1 MNHKILQLEVNEISW
16 KFLDS
21 YLARPEFPHIAEFFR
36 SAKRYRSMVVDGGE
50 MSPWV
55 VWPTIHRGM
64 NEKGHHIHSLGQDP
78 STFGGIPIWD
88 EVRRNGKSI
97 GLFGALQ
104 SWPPKD
110 PGVGGFYIPDTFS
123 RDAQCIPHSLSPLQ
137 QLNLSLVSKNY
148 RIRDGDYLS
157 SLNWRAVA
165 AIPGSGVRLRTLAR
179 IAGQLLL
186 EKMDSRFCARRSVF
200 QNILF
205 WDVFKALY
213 NHRDPP
219 AYSSYFSNHL
229 ASAMHRYWNY
239 AFPEDFPEE
248 RRPKDNF
255 HKGTL
260 DFAMHVL
267 DDMLADV
274 LGWMKE
280 NPKLTVVF
288 ASGLGQDSIIRHR
301 HEGREL
307 AIRDVGRLMDRLG
320 LPSGTF
326 KPLLAMMP
334 QVAVAIPKDKLRSSI
349 QTCLEKLAC
358 ASHFHPIQ
366 VVESGENLCLSVS
379 TPRSPDIEAG
389 GLYFS
394 GEKIAFSELGME
406 VLQVEPGT
414 AYHIPE
420 AVFAVSGAGAEEFG
434 QHWQDPVIPCDRV
447 KFELLRLL
455 GF

>member
-1 MNHKILQLEVNEISW
+1 MNHRILQLEINEISW
-16 KFLDS
+16 KFLNS
-21 YLARPEFPHIAEFFR
+21 YQVRPEFPHIAEFFR
-36 SAKRYRSMVVDGGE
+36 TAKQYRSMVVDGGE

-64 NEKGHHIHSLGQDP
+64 SEKGHHIHSIGQDP
-78 STFGGIPIWD
+78 STYGGIPIWE
-88 EVRRNGKSI
+88 EVRQKGKSI
-97 GLFGALQ
+97 GIFGALQ
-104 SWPPKD
+104 SWPPKN
-110 PGVGGFYIPDTFS
+110 PGDGGFYIPDTFS
-123 RDAQCIPHSLSPLQ
+123 RDSQCIPSSLSPLQ
-137 QLNLSLVSKNY
+137 QLNLSLVSKNS
-148 RIRDGDYLS
+148 RIRSGGYFKSLS
-157 SLNWRAVA
+157 WRALA
-165 AIPGSGVRLRTLAR
+165 AIPGSGVRLHTLAR
-179 IAGQLLL
+179 IAGQLFR
-186 EKMDSRFCARRSVF
+186 EKLDSRYCARRSIF

-205 WDVFKALY
+205 WDVFKSLY
-213 NHRDPP
+213 NHRNPP

-239 AFPEDFPEE
+239 AFPEDFPVE

-274 LGWMKE
+274 LVWMKE

-288 ASGLGQDSIIRHR
+288 VSGLGQDSIVRKR
-301 HEGREL
+301 HEGTEL
-307 AIRDVGRLMDRLG
+307 AIRDLRRLMDRLG
-320 LPSGTF
+320 LPAGTY

-334 QVAVAIPKDKLRSSI
+334 QVALEISDEKLRNA
-349 QTCLEKLAC
+349 TRECLEKLAC
-358 ASHFHPIQ
+358 ASDFHPIQ
-366 VVESGENLCLSVS
+366 VVESGENLCVSVS
-379 TPRSPDIEAG
+379 NPRGPDIEAG

-406 VLQVEPGT
+406 VLRVEPGT

-455 GF
+455 DL